1 MTAFFFAEENVTSN
15 TNAEMHHSMRLFR
28 AQRNFYIAGFAIF
41 LILVIR
47 RLVLLIS
54 LQATLLAQ
62 SQASMRQA
70 ESATTAAR
78 SMMATKPTAP
88 NEEDVTADEKV
99 SAKRSF
105 DLKNS
110 PLRLFFRVYAQKA
123 QVTALKEIVDDLRK
137 KLSHEIKDK
146 EALKSQ
152 SESLNREYD
161 RLTAEYS
168 KLQAEVA
175 AQPKAKKDDWISA
188 RAKKSIIAGGEG
200 KR

>member
-1 MTAFFFAEENVTSN
+1 
-15 TNAEMHHSMRLFR
+15 MHHSMRLFR

-41 LILVIR
+41 LTLVIR

-78 SMMATKPTAP
+78 SMMTTAATKPTAP
-88 NEEDVTADEKV
+88 NEEDATADEKV
-99 SAKRSF
+99 HMRIFVALQF
-105 DLKNS
+105 YLQFFFVLDL
-110 PLRLFFRVYAQKA
+110 QKA
-123 QVTALKEIVDDLRK
+123 QVTALKEIVDDLSK
-137 KLSHEIKDK
+137 KLAHEIKDK

-168 KLQAEVA
+168 KLQKEVNA
-175 AQPKAKKDDWISA
+175 TSEPKTKKD
-188 RAKKSIIAGGEG
+188 E
-200 KR
+200 